1 MGGRGAHSH
10 STTSQRMTVEELLNA
25 HAAKSYEAGKNQDF
39 SAGQKHW
46 EDELGGSAIEYQIP
60 QWKLAT
66 LSPREQLIWDNSTE
80 DAYIKKETEKAVL
93 VVKPNEDYGE
103 KVSMWVPKS
112 ILLTPEK
119 RKELYAKDKDHITRR
134 TKNYNIGKAYNNY
147 LYRQAKEKG
156 VKGIRERMKTDNLK
170 SKLEKAGYTPPT
182 LDEYKKMPTTT
193 NTIDASKIDGLTL
206 PKN

>member
-39 SAGQKHW
+39 GAGQKHW

-80 DAYIKKETEKAVL
+80 DAYIKKETEK
-93 VVKPNEDYGE
+93 PY
-103 KVSMWVPKS
+103 S
-112 ILLTPEK
+112 
-119 RKELYAKDKDHITRR
+119 
-134 TKNYNIGKAYNNY
+134 
-147 LYRQAKEKG
+147 
-156 VKGIRERMKTDNLK
+156 
-170 SKLEKAGYTPPT
+170 
-182 LDEYKKMPTTT
+182 
-193 NTIDASKIDGLTL
+193 
-206 PKN
+206 